1 MIRRDDMCFLVI
13 LEHKLLQRK
22 DSSKISNIFKESE
35 QRKATNNYDEILI
48 IGRGSFGTVY
58 KGELEVDRIVAIKMS
73 KTSFVSV

>member
-1 MIRRDDMCFLVI
+1 MCFLVI

-35 QRKATNNYDEILI
+35 LRTTNNYDEILI

-58 KGELEVDRIVAIKMS
+58 KGELEVTRYNLN
-73 KTSFVSV
+73 